1 MKTKTYDL
9 NLWVNEGSVHVLA
22 HQLTEQNGNITTD
35 GNTFTEIF
43 DIPATRKNASM
54 WRPLLDYFDEPDL
67 YDELDAWSLTAYA
80 DHNEPQ
86 HHYTQDELGKMPEL
100 LRDAINRLPEYEVL

>member
-1 MKTKTYDL
+1 MRTKTYDL
-9 NLWVNEGSVHVLA
+9 NLWVNEGSVHVFA
-22 HQLTEQNGNITTD
+22 HQLTEENGNITTD

-67 YDELDAWSLTAYA
+67 YDELDAWVLA
-80 DHNEPQ
+80 DLGDYYKPQ
-86 HHYTQDELGKMPEL
+86 HHYTQTQLDKMPEI
-100 LRDAINRLPEYEVL
+100 LRDAINYQPEYEVL